1 MLKGKL
7 SMLIVFS
14 LIVALT
20 GSLGVFLA
28 INMTKANKINKTKIE
43 FNILKDTKEYDGL
56 PLELSINNLELVDE
70 DALPSGY
77 TFDFVCNDTITNEGF
92 ITPNPNI
99 IIYDKEGKNV
109 TNSYNCV
116 ICDNGGLQ
124 VEKRS
129 IKVNYDSAS
138 KAYDG
143 TPLNTTTVSVVEG
156 DLVKGQ
162 KISPVFR
169 SSATTQE
176 EGAVNIVADTHIF
189 DVAGFDVTDNYL
201 ITDNLSGDNIPTFSI
216 TGYKVTIITKD
227 AYKVYDG
234 KPLYNRSVTQQ
245 GLREGDEIV
254 VLDSKEI
261 IDVVDS
267 GNKNTIR
274 KEDIDIIDLD
284 GKSVKDMYEIVVHND
299 GILTI
304 DPYVITL
311 SVNSDEPVAKV
322 PYDGQKHTFA
332 ISTEELD
339 DLDLLRNKDKELLQ
353 DSYLAGEGSV
363 SAVDAGPHPVELSIR
378 TKYGDINQNFDLN
391 PSYRD
396 KLYFEIEKSEVNI
409 TLNPIIETFDNKIY
423 KYDAD
428 DPDCYTRDGF
438 INEDAGH
445 RLIFNYDSQTSRKD
459 VGETIVEASA
469 KIVDEDG
476 NDGVGANYKINI
488 TQGLIR
494 INPREVTISLKPGE
508 TAKFEYGDEVKDA
521 SSLLRT
527 SDTNFTY
534 NLSYKA
540 NVNFN
545 EIKSYDLN
553 DVLKITVKDGL
564 TELSI
569 SNFAFNISDFI
580 VIEKRKVDV
589 TKKSD
594 ATITKDYTGENL
606 FSNASDIYEIDD
618 ELFVFN
624 LNFTRTFIDPGEYLA
639 KNFLN
644 ITINSDD
651 ISKFSFNIDDVTLKI
666 NDENVTLK
674 IKLKDGINSSYSAD
688 NPYKTY
694 DGVAVYATDIY
705 ELDSDSRA
713 YLQAKNYTCT
723 YKFSSAILDAGSY
736 SNLPLNVG
744 VKDKNGQAVP
754 IEWEYLASNQLQ
766 NLVISKRSI
775 TITTGS
781 ASKVY
786 DGLPL
791 FSHEY
796 TVSNLPSNFDFVVS
810 DDEWEE
816 IIDVNENS
824 SHDENNE
831 LSYQILLNNVRVNT
845 NNFKVKATFG
855 TLTVYKAILN
865 IYMNDKTIT
874 YGDDIDDLVLS
885 YSTSGSGTNIV
896 TTYSIVPEV
905 DIDERIITA
914 RVSGLDSDNC
924 KWNIY
929 DGQLIINKKKITV
942 QTGSSS
948 KEYDGIALD
957 YQYFVNDIYSQL
969 VSGDTFSIYSYSS
982 ITNAGSIN
990 NMITISLLDTNYN
1003 DVSDYYDITYIYGTL
1018 TVTKKMIIARTN
1030 DITVDLTNGDSLS
1043 NHSREMN
1050 VSDLYDNP
1058 IDMSLFNIV
1067 AISVSEVIGTSKDNT
1082 IIITN
1087 NSNYEIIYVYGTI
1100 NFI

>member
-116 ICDNGGLQ
+116 ISENGGLQ

-143 TPLNTTTVSVVEG
+143 TPLNITTVSVVEG

-201 ITDNLSGDNIPTFSI
+201 ITDNLSGDSIPTFSI

-261 IDVVDS
+261 IDVSDS
-267 GNKNTIR
+267 GTKNTIL

-311 SVNSDEPVAKV
+311 SVISDEPVAKV

-339 DLDLLRNKDKELLQ
+339 NLLSNKDKELLQ
-353 DSYLAGEGSV
+353 DSYLAGEGSD
-363 SAVDAGPHPVELSIR
+363 SAVDAGPYPVELSIR

-396 KLYFEIEKSEVNI
+396 KLYFEIEKSVVNI
-409 TLNPIIETFDNKIY
+409 TLNPIIETFNNKIY

-459 VGETIVEASA
+459 VGETIVEATA

-508 TAKFEYGDEVKDA
+508 TAKFEYGDDVKDA

-527 SDTNFTY
+527 SDTKFTY

-553 DVLKITVKDGL
+553 DVLNITVKDGL

-580 VIEKRKVDV
+580 VIEKRNVDV
-589 TKKSD
+589 KKKSD
-594 ATITKDYTGENL
+594 AIITKDYTGENL
-606 FSNASDIYEIDD
+606 FSNASDIYEIND

-651 ISKFSFNIDDVTLKI
+651 ISKFSFDIKDVTLTI

-723 YKFSSAILDAGSY
+723 YNFNSVIVDAGTY
-736 SNLPLNVG
+736 NPQLNLS
-744 VKDKNGQAVP
+744 VKDKNGQSVT
-754 IEWEYLASNQLQ
+754 IDWEYLGGNQLQ

-791 FSHEY
+791 FLHEY
-796 TVSNLPSNFDFVVS
+796 TVSNLPSNFDFVVI
-810 DDEWEE
+810 EWEE
-816 IIDVNENS
+816 GIINVNENS
-824 SHDENNE
+824 DHDENNE
-831 LSYQILLNNVRVNT
+831 LSYRILLDNAPVNT
-845 NNFKVKATFG
+845 SNFKVRATFG

-874 YGDDIDDLVLS
+874 YGDDVDDLVLS
-885 YSTSGSGTNIV
+885 YSTTGSGTNIV
-896 TTYSIVPEV
+896 TAYSIVPV
-905 DIDERIITA
+905 ADTDERIITA
-914 RVSGLDSDNC
+914 RVDGLLDSNC
-924 KWNIY
+924 KVNIY

-942 QTGSSS
+942 QTASAS
-948 KEYDGIALD
+948 KEYDGTTLE
-957 YQYFVNDIYSQL
+957 YPYFINDISSQL
-969 VSGDTFSIYSYSS
+969 VSGDTFSISYYSS
-982 ITNAGSIN
+982 ITDVGSIS
-990 NMITISLLDTNYN
+990 NMITINLQDSEDN
-1003 DVSDYYDITYIYGTL
+1003 DITDYYDITYIYGTL

-1030 DITVDLTNGDSLS
+1030 DITVDLTSGDSLS
-1043 NHSREMN
+1043 NHSRVMN
-1050 VSDLYDNP
+1050 VYDLNENP
-1058 IDMSLFNIV
+1058 VDMSLFNIV
-1067 AISVSEVIGTSKDNT
+1067 SISVSEVIGTSKDNT

>member
-43 FNILKDTKEYDGL
+43 FNILKDTKEYDGM

-70 DALPSGY
+70 HALPSGY
-77 TFDFVCNDTITNEGF
+77 TYDFVCNDTITNEGI

-116 ICDNGGLQ
+116 INENGGLQ

-129 IKVNYDSAS
+129 IKVSYDSAS

-234 KPLYNRSVTQQ
+234 TPLYNRSVTQQ

-261 IDVVDS
+261 IDVADS
-267 GNKNTIR
+267 GTKNTVL

-284 GKSVKDMYEIVVHND
+284 GKSVKDMYEIVIHND

-304 DPYVITL
+304 DPYLITL
-311 SVNSDEPVAKV
+311 SVISDEPVAHV
-322 PYDGQKHTFA
+322 PYDGEKHTFA

-339 DLDLLRNKDKELLQ
+339 SLLSNKDKELLQ
-353 DSYLAGEGSV
+353 DSFLAGEGSD
-363 SAVDAGPHPVELSIR
+363 SAVEAGKYPVELSIR

-396 KLYFEIEKSEVNI
+396 KLYFEIDKSEINI
-409 TLNPIIETFDNKIY
+409 TLNPIIETFDNKIH

-428 DPDCYTRDGF
+428 DTDYYTVDGF
-438 INEDAGH
+438 INENAGH
-445 RLIFNYDSQTSRKD
+445 RLEFVYDSQTSRKD

-469 KIVDEDG
+469 IIVDEEGKDAG
-476 NDGVGANYKINI
+476 KNYKINI
-488 TQGLIR
+488 TQGLIK
-494 INPREVTISLKPGE
+494 INPREVTISLKDGE
-508 TAKFEYGDEVKDA
+508 TGKFQYGEEVKSA
-521 SSLLRT
+521 SDLLRT
-527 SDTNFTY
+527 SDSKFTY
-534 NLSYKA
+534 TLSYKA

-553 DVLKITVKDGL
+553 DILNIVIKDGL

-569 SNFAFNISDFI
+569 TNFAFNISNYI

-589 TKKSD
+589 TQISS
-594 ATITKDYTGENL
+594 AITTKDYTGENQ
-606 FSNASDIYEIDD
+606 FSNASEIYETNDD
-618 ELFVFN
+618 LFSFN
-624 LNFTRTFIDPGEYLA
+624 LNFTRSFIDPGEYQA

-651 ISKFSFNIDDVTLKI
+651 ISKFSFTIEDVTLTI

-674 IKLKDGINSSYSAD
+674 IKLKDGINSIYTNE

-694 DGVAVYATDIY
+694 DGIAVYATDIY
-705 ELDSDSRA
+705 ELDSDSKS

-723 YKFSSAILDAGSY
+723 YSFGAYVDAGQYNPQLTLS
-736 SNLPLNVG
+736 
-744 VKDKNGQAVP
+744 VKDKNGQAVS
-754 IEWEYLASNQLQ
+754 IEWDYLAGNQLQ

-796 TVSNLPSNFDFVVS
+796 TVSNLPSNFDFVVN

-816 IIDVNENS
+816 IINANENS

-831 LSYQILLNNVRVNT
+831 LSYRILLNNGPVNT
-845 NNFKVKATFG
+845 SNFKVKATFG

-865 IYMNDKTIT
+865 VYMNDKTIT

-896 TTYSIVPEV
+896 TTYSIIPEV
-905 DIDERIITA
+905 DMDERTITA
-914 RVSGLDSDNC
+914 RVSGLDLNNC

-942 QTGSSS
+942 QTDSSS
-948 KEYDGIALD
+948 KEYDGTSLE
-957 YQYFVNDIYSQL
+957 YPYFVNDIYSQL
-969 VSGDTFSIYSYSS
+969 VSGDTFNIYSYSS
-982 ITNAGSIN
+982 ITNVGSIS
-990 NMITISLLDTNYN
+990 NMITINLQDSNGN
-1003 DVSDYYDITYIYGTL
+1003 DITDYYDITYIYGTL
-1018 TVTKKMIIARTN
+1018 TVSKKTIIARTN
-1030 DITVDLTNGDSLS
+1030 DITVDLTNGDSLI
-1043 NHSREMN
+1043 NHPREMY
-1050 VSDLYDNP
+1050 VYDLNENP
-1058 IDMSLFNIV
+1058 MDISLFNIV
-1067 AISVSEVIGTSKDNT
+1067 SISISETLGTKDNT
-1082 IIITN
+1082 MIITN
-1087 NSNYEIIYVYGTI
+1087 NSNYEIIYIYGTI